1 MIIFYFNINL
11 NYDFI
16 TFYYL
21 FVIKK
26 LLFIQISKL
35 WINLTEYFYDL
46 IVFW

>member
-26 LLFIQISKL
+26 CNDLCLCKLF
-35 WINLTEYFYDL
+35 
-46 IVFW
+46 